1 MGVVIRDRL
10 GFGDNLGHLLFHSSK
25 VGKHHPTHRV
35 LGPCP
40 SPCPCLSHTTLCLN
54 NKQEN
59 TGHLP
64 AIYYVTLT
72 VSIAT

>member
-1 MGVVIRDRL
+1 MGVAIRDRL
-10 GFGDNLGHLLFHSSK
+10 GFGDNLGHLLFHGSK
-25 VGKHHPTHRV
+25 VGKHHPHTEFSAPARH
-35 LGPCP
+35 
-40 SPCPCLSHTTLCLN
+40 PCPCISHTTLCLN